1 MNSQANAIIAD
12 NTTPSTPST
21 PKDCYL
27 IVYNVSKKANI
38 GTICRCATAFNVKE
52 VCVVGC
58 KDYNTFGSHGADRFV
73 DVRSFDTLENCCQS
87 LRSLGCEIIG
97 VEIIDGATAI
107 HKKQFTG
114 SVAFMLGNEGQG
126 LNDRQIA
133 CCDSFTYIS
142 QYGPGTA
149 SLNVAVAASIVLHTY
164 ALWAGYGEREREGNK
179 YIVPEEPPVA
189 SAEEGGGGGGRPR
202 RRGCFVNQED
212 IKTRR
217 IAAREE
223 AVADDVAGLD
233 FSDLGI
239 DLLEQEEV

>member
-1 MNSQANAIIAD
+1 MNGQANNSAITDA
-12 NTTPSTPST
+12 TSPSTST

-58 KDYNTFGSHGADRFV
+58 KEFNTFGSHGADRFV

-97 VEIIDGATAI
+97 VEIIDGAIAV

-114 SVAFMLGNEGQG
+114 NVAFMLGNEGQG

-133 CCDSFTYIS
+133 CCDSFIYIS

-179 YIVPEEPPVA
+179 YMVPEELPVV
-189 SAEEGGGGGGRPR
+189 SAEEGGGGRSR

-223 AVADDVAGLD
+223 ADDDGDVAGLD

-239 DLLEQEEV
+239 DLLEQKEV